1 MSTTDKIIPVS
12 TALALILTM
21 KMTMTINFLTMN
33 WKLLNLM
40 SPILIL

>member
-21 KMTMTINFLTMN
+21 KMKMTMTLRN
-33 WKLLNLM
+33 WKFLILM
-40 SPILIL
+40 SPILIP